1 MDPRPALAV
10 LTAVLLLGSS
20 AFAVDVAGGRQYDPV
35 PFEDTVELG
44 LTGAVTVRADGGSGS
59 FVVPKAEAFYSG
71 YRYVVGYY
79 GVGTLVDHLNSEGR
93 EATVGR
99 PLAVFVTDFADS
111 GVELS
116 SEGYLTLP
124 DSPGAGTGWVPA
136 SDAVYVVGSEART
149 PAGPVVV
156 PFSEAAAAESFVEAH
171 GGEALAWSEVRERS
185 FGTGAATR
193 ERMRESVR
201 ERGTWG
207 DEQVAATRP
216 LLERPVSVVVG
227 EDAPTVAAAVERAPP
242 NTTVRVPAGTY
253 GVSDVTIDRPL
264 TLRGA
269 GNATHLRGDGNGS
282 VIRVRASNVAV
293 VDLRVT
299 GVGNETSPDVERGND
314 TDWDYAVQMGYGF
327 GDAAVDVV
335 AVNGTLVRGVWTRT
349 PANGVLL
356 RDTNGSVVE
365 GVTVVGSEE
374 WTDGF
379 MGVMSMRARPVV
391 QDSTFHE
398 GRDGVYTHLSDGIV
412 VRDNRMRGNR
422 FGVHLMYTSDALLSN
437 NTARETNV
445 GLIVMTRPEG
455 NALVDNDV
463 RSSNAG
469 INVAG
474 GRSYVAGNVLVGNGY
489 GLQTPSRR
497 SLYERNVV
505 AYNEVGLRASSILPT
520 DRVVA
525 NDFVHNDRPVTA
537 ALGPV
542 RVLTVEGRGN
552 HWADAPG
559 FDRDGD
565 GVLDRQYSP
574 TGKVDPLVGRVGAAR
589 TLAHSPAVAA
599 VRALGDAVPGLRGT
613 GAIDTAPLARP
624 VRPDVVSTLDGAAN
638 ATEVSA

>member
-10 LTAVLLLGSS
+10 LVAVLLLAST
-20 AFAVDVAGGRQYDPV
+20 AFAADVAGGRQYEPV
-35 PFEDTVELG
+35 AFEDTIDLG
-44 LTGAVTVRADGGSGS
+44 MTGAVTVRADDES
-59 FVVPKAEAFYSG
+59 FVVPRAEAFYSG
-71 YRYVVGYY
+71 YRYVVGYH
-79 GVGTLVDHLNSEGR
+79 GVETLVDHLNSEGR

-111 GVELS
+111 GVTLS
-116 SEGYLTLP
+116 PEGYLTLP
-124 DSPGAGTGWVPA
+124 ESPGAYTGWVPA

-149 PAGPVVV
+149 PAGSAVV
-156 PFSEAAAAESFVEAH
+156 PFSDRAAAGSFAEAY
-171 GGEALAWSEVRERS
+171 GGEVRSWSEVRATS

-193 ERMRESVR
+193 ERMRESVQ
-201 ERGTWG
+201 ERDAWA
-207 DEQVAATRP
+207 DRQVAATRP
-216 LLERPVSVVVG
+216 LLDRPVSVVVG
-227 EDAPTVAAAVERAPP
+227 EGASTVAAAVERAPA
-242 NTTVRVPAGTY
+242 NTTVRIPAGTY
-253 GVSDVTIDRPL
+253 DVRNLAVRKPL

-282 VIRVRASNVAV
+282 VVRVRAPDVAV

-299 GVGNETSPDVERGND
+299 GVGNRTSPDVRPGND

-335 AVNGTLVRGVWTRT
+335 GVDGTLVRGVWTRT

-365 GVTVVGSEE
+365 KVTVLGEPE

-391 QDSTFHE
+391 QDSTFLE

-412 VRDNRMRGNR
+412 VRGNRMRGNR

-437 NTARETNV
+437 NTARGTNV
-445 GLIVMTRPEG
+445 GLIVMTRPAG
-455 NALVDNDV
+455 NALVGNDV

-497 SLYERNVV
+497 TLYERNVL
-505 AYNEVGLRASSILPT
+505 AYNDVGLRASSILPT
-520 DRVVA
+520 NRVA
-525 NDFVHNDRPVTA
+525 GNDFVHNDRPVAA
-537 ALGPV
+537 ALGPL
-542 RVLTVEGRGN
+542 RVLTVGDRGN
-552 HWADAPG
+552 YWADAPG

-565 GVLDRQYSP
+565 GVVDRRYSP
-574 TGKVDPLVGRVGAAR
+574 TGKVDPLVGRVDGAR
-589 TLAHSPAVAA
+589 TLAHSPAVGA

-613 GAIDTAPLARP
+613 GAVDTAPLARP
-624 VRPDVVSTLDGAAN
+624 VRPDVVAGLNGTAN
-638 ATEVSA
+638 ATGVNA

>member
-10 LTAVLLLGSS
+10 LVVVLLLGST
-20 AFAVDVAGGRQYDPV
+20 AFAVDVAGGRQYEPV
-35 PFEDTVELG
+35 AFEDTIELG
-44 LTGAVTVRADGGSGS
+44 LTGAVTVRADGR

-79 GVGTLVDHLNSEGR
+79 GVETLVDHLNSEGR

-111 GVELS
+111 DVSLS
-116 SEGYLTLP
+116 PEGYLAVP
-124 DSPGAGTGWVPA
+124 QGPGAGTGWVPA
-136 SDAVYVVGSEART
+136 SEAVYVVGSEART

-156 PFSEAAAAESFVEAH
+156 PFSERAAAESFVAAH
-171 GGEALAWSEVRERS
+171 GGEVRQWREIRETS

-193 ERMRESVR
+193 ERMRESVA
-201 ERGTWG
+201 ERRAWA
-207 DEQVAATRP
+207 DRQVAATRP
-216 LLERPVSVVVG
+216 LLDRPVSVVVG
-227 EDAPTVAAAVERAPP
+227 EDAPTLGAALERAPP

-253 GVSDVTIDRPL
+253 DVSTVTVGKPL

-269 GNATHLRGDGNGS
+269 GNDTHLRGDGNGS
-282 VIRVRASNVAV
+282 VVRVRASGVAV

-299 GVGNETSPDVERGND
+299 GVGNETSPDVRREND
-314 TDWDYAVQMGYGF
+314 TEWDYAVQMGYGF

-335 AVNGTLVRGVWTRT
+335 AANGTLVRGVWTRT

-356 RDTNGSVVE
+356 RDTSGSVVE
-365 GVTVVGSEE
+365 DVTVVGSED
-374 WTDGF
+374 WMDGF

-391 QDSTFHE
+391 QDSTFLR

-412 VRDNRMRGNR
+412 VRDNRMVGNR
-422 FGVHLMYTSDALLSN
+422 FGVHLMYTSDALLAN
-437 NTARETNV
+437 NTVREAVTA

-455 NALVDNDV
+455 NALVGNDV
-463 RSSNAG
+463 RDSAAG
-469 INVAG
+469 VNVAG
-474 GRSYVAGNVLVGNGY
+474 GRSYVAENVLVGNRY
-489 GLQTPSRR
+489 GIQAPSKR

-505 AYNEVGLRASSILPT
+505 AYNDVGLRASSILPT

-525 NDFVHNDRPVTA
+525 NDFVHNGRPVTA
-537 ALGPV
+537 SLGPL

-552 HWADAPG
+552 YWADAPG

-565 GVLDRQYSP
+565 GVLERRYDP
-574 TGKVDPLVGRVGAAR
+574 TGKVDPLVGQVGAAR
-589 TLAHSPAVAA
+589 TLAHSPAIAA

-613 GAIDTAPLARP
+613 GAVDTAPLARP
-624 VRPDVVSTLDGAAN
+624 VRPGVVAALDGPAN
-638 ATEVSA
+638 ATEVAA